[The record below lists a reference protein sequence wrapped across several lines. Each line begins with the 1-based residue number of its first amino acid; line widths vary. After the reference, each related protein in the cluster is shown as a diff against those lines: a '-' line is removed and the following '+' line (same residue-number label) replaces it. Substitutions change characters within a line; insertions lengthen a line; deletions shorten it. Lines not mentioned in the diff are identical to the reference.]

1 MNVHFNKTANH
12 IHEIYINGFKAG
24 LILLLSHHPDIVV
37 DDNQR
42 TDWRVFFWGKYDKFQ
57 INYREL
63 GLWPQKP
70 SCNTDCTLTKM
81 KEDVVFLLENNKDQ
95 ILPKHKFQDKGFVF
109 AHNKN
114 GKIYTINKEYQDDWS
129 EHFSINGNSILFDS
143 RDNLEE
149 RVKKLFD
156 YEKRAY
162 NDRPDLWSINSM
174 LDIEYRMVNAMF
186 DTSYYNSIKD

>member
-1 MNVHFNKTANH
+1 
-12 IHEIYINGFKAG
+12 
-24 LILLLSHHPDIVV
+24 
-37 DDNQR
+37 
-42 TDWRVFFWGKYDKFQ
+42 
-57 INYREL
+57 
-63 GLWPQKP
+63 
-70 SCNTDCTLTKM
+70 M

-95 ILPKHKFQDKGFVF
+95 ILPKHKFHDKGFVF